1 MSPAEA
7 LRLLQVMQPTVLA
20 LMPGMTAAANDL
32 LQVRLLSSCIHEM
45 GCLAASGG
53 SRPAAFCCCHPALS
67 ETEHAAVQA
76 ARIPLPINL
85 FVPVFEIEAEP
96 GCMQTASCD
105 VATFKR

>member
-32 LQVRLLSSCIHEM
+32 LQVGLLCGCIPDTVHIWV
-45 GCLAASGG
+45 GAG
-53 SRPAAFCCCHPALS
+53 PATFCWCHPASS
-67 ETEHAAVQA
+67 EPQHAAVQA
-76 ARIPLPINL
+76 ARIPLPVKL
-85 FVPVFEIEAEP
+85 FVPVFALEAEP
-96 GCMQTASCD
+96 GCMRTASCD